1 MAKTSINFSIVTPEK
16 TVYTNEVQSVTLPTG
31 GGEITVLPNH
41 IPMVS
46 TVVTGEIRT
55 HLLNGEVH
63 SFAVS
68 SGIIE
73 IQPSSKVVILA
84 DRSELATEIDIERAE
99 EAYKRAK
106 EAMERKDVLET
117 EEDFVHMKNL
127 EKEFNRISVGKRWRK

>member
-1 MAKTSINFSIVTPEK
+1 MAKTSINLSIVTPEK

-46 TVVTGEIRT
+46 TVVTGEIRAK
-55 HLLNGEVH
+55 LADGEIQ
-63 SFAVS
+63 SFAIS

-127 EKEFNRISVGKRWRK
+127 EKEFNRIAVAKKWG